1 MTVEEQER
9 LMRAMEIFYER
20 KAVCPPPDDQP
31 PPPALRDHD
40 RATAGTNLV
49 SKHGFTCGP
58 YVVSESL
65 DEDGNTQGLLIKGLL
80 IKPYGGQVVAE
91 VDPLENA
98 ESNARLL
105 AAAPELFD
113 ALERAIPFIA
123 AHANRT
129 SGEGVL
135 LLQVIRNIISKIT
148 GEQE

>member
-31 PPPALRDHD
+31 PPSALRDHD

-58 YVVSESL
+58 YIVSESL
-65 DEDGNTQGLLIKGLL
+65 DEDGNTQGLL

-113 ALERAIPFIA
+113 ALGRAIPFVA
-123 AHANRT
+123 GDANRT

-135 LLQVIRNIISKIT
+135 LLQVIRNIISNIT
-148 GEQE
+148 SENRHEIRH

>member
-1 MTVEEQER
+1 MTVKEQER

-20 KAVCPPPDDQP
+20 KAVGTPPDDQQS
-31 PPPALRDHD
+31 PPALRDHD

-65 DEDGNTQGLLIKGLL
+65 DEDGNIQGLL

-113 ALERAIPFIA
+113 ALERAIPFIIA
-123 AHANRT
+123 GDANRT

-135 LLQVIRNIISKIT
+135 LLQVIRNIISNIT

>member
-20 KAVCPPPDDQP
+20 KAVGTPPDDQQS
-31 PPPALRDHD
+31 PPALRDHD

-58 YVVSESL
+58 YIVSESL
-65 DEDGNTQGLLIKGLL
+65 DEDGNAQGLL

-123 AHANRT
+123 GDANRT

-135 LLQVIRNIISKIT
+135 LLQVIRNIISNIT

>member
-1 MTVEEQER
+1 MTVEDQER

-20 KAVCPPPDDQP
+20 KAVGTPPDDQP

-65 DEDGNTQGLLIKGLL
+65 DEDGNTQGLLIK
-80 IKPYGGQVVAE
+80 PYGGQVVAE

-123 AHANRT
+123 ADANRT

>member
-20 KAVCPPPDDQP
+20 KAVGTPPDDQQS
-31 PPPALRDHD
+31 PPALRDHD

-65 DEDGNTQGLLIKGLL
+65 DEDGNIQGLL

-123 AHANRT
+123 GDANRT

-135 LLQVIRNIISKIT
+135 LLQVIRNIISNIT